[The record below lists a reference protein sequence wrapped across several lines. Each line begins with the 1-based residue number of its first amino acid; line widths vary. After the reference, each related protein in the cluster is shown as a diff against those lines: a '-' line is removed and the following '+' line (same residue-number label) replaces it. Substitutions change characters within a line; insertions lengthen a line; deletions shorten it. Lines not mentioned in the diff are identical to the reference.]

1 MLAQVSQALR
11 RGVRPFDTVAR
22 WGGEEFAVL
31 LTAPVQPHDVAA
43 VSERL
48 RSLVERQ
55 IVTLEG
61 LDRRTHRVS
70 VTVSI
75 GVALYPDH
83 AESAEDL
90 WRAANQALLSA
101 KRPPKNQ
108 VVFFAREAIERRR
121 RS

>member
-1 MLAQVSQALR
+1 
-11 RGVRPFDTVAR
+11 
-22 WGGEEFAVL
+22 
-31 LTAPVQPHDVAA
+31 
-43 VSERL
+43 
-48 RSLVERQ
+48 
-55 IVTLEG
+55 
-61 LDRRTHRVS
+61 
-70 VTVSI
+70 VSI

-108 VVFFAREAIERRR
+108 VVFFAREALERRR